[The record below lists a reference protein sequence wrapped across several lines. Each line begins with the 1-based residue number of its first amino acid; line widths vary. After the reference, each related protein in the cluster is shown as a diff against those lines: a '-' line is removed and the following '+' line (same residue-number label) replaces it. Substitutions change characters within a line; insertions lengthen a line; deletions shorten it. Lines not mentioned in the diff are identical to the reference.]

1 MQEQMVETRAWK
13 KARGLQVESAKCR
26 LCGKFDETVNH
37 LLAGCKV
44 LAGKEYLRRH
54 NNALMILA
62 VEWVKKEKILNE
74 EEKWYNTSWM
84 SGTVLERGG
93 KKLIWDF
100 EFKMRRET
108 TARRPDLVL
117 EDADSKCIWIVDM
130 ACPMDENVVEK
141 FTEKLRKYEQLAFET
156 REKRHGYSVNI
167 VPVIVGCTARGGKE
181 LIKQIRKVIEDD
193 EKVNFIASEMIR
205 TVLCESETILRKDIS
220 GIIQPDQ
227 RSTNYLYFSL
237 C

>member
-37 LLAGCKV
+37 LLAGCTV

-62 VEWVKKEKILNE
+62 VEWAKKEKILKE
-74 EEKWYNTSWM
+74 EEKWYNTSWT

-117 EDADSKCIWIVDM
+117 EDADSKRIWIVDM

-156 REKRHGYSVNI
+156 REKRHGYIVNI
-167 VPVIVGCTARGGKE
+167 VPVIVGCTGRGGKE

-193 EKVNFIASEMIR
+193 EIVNFVASEMIR
-205 TVLCESETILRKDIS
+205 TVLSESETMLRKVIS
-220 GIIQPDQ
+220 GIIQPD
-227 RSTNYLYFSL
+227 
-237 C
+237 